1 VVAQRKKEEKMTN
14 EIFEASLTDEV
25 LSLMRE
31 SSAMTGP
38 DTSAYGVY
46 GKSIVKM
53 KAPRFDPDR
62 VWKLMEGLVD
72 VHCHSGPA
80 ATTHRLYDVLDMA
93 KQASE
98 VGQRA
103 LVSKAHN
110 VPTTSDA
117 IIAQKCHNEWAAA
130 NNKKRVD
137 LFGGVVLN
145 YAVGGL
151 NPDAVISA
159 YRLGG
164 KYVWLPNL
172 DATHH
177 RRVVGAQGGIEV
189 LDENDQV
196 VPELK
201 EILSLIAEGDMA
213 LGVGHQSTKERFIIV
228 DEAKKIG
235 VKRIEVNHV
244 NFPLTRMT
252 PEQAK
257 TIAGKGALIG
267 VYVIEFRP
275 PLFYMDEAL
284 DIIKVVGAE
293 NIVIASDCGHLNNP
307 TPVEALRLMIT
318 ALLVA
323 GVPDKDVEL
332 MVKTNPA
339 TLLY

>member
-1 VVAQRKKEEKMTN
+1 MTD
-14 EIFEASLTDEV
+14 EIFEAALTDEV

-31 SSAMTGP
+31 SSVVTGP
-38 DTSAYGVY
+38 DASAYGVY
-46 GKSIVKM
+46 GESIVKM
-53 KAPRFDPDR
+53 KAPRFDLDR
-62 VWKLMEGLVD
+62 VWKLMDGLID

-110 VPTTSDA
+110 VPTTRDA

-151 NPDAVISA
+151 NPDAVVSA

-172 DATHH
+172 DAAHH
-177 RRVVGAQGGIEV
+177 RRVVGVEGGIEL
-189 LDENDQV
+189 LDENGKV
-196 VPELK
+196 VPELR
-201 EILSLIAEGDMA
+201 EILSLIADGDMA
-213 LGVGHQSTKERFIIV
+213 LGVGHNSTKERFAVV
-228 DEAKKIG
+228 DEAVKMG

-257 TIAGKGALIG
+257 TIASKGALVGI
-267 VYVIEFRP
+267 YVMEFKP
-275 PLFYMDEAL
+275 PLFYMEEAL
-284 DIIKVVGAE
+284 DIIRVVGPE
-293 NIVIASDCGHLNNP
+293 NIVIGSDCGHFQMP
-307 TPVEALRLMIT
+307 PPVQSLRLMIT
-318 ALLVA
+318 ELLIA
-323 GVPDKDVEL
+323 GIPDKDVEK

-339 TLLY
+339 TLVY

>member
-1 VVAQRKKEEKMTN
+1 MTN

-25 LSLMRE
+25 LSLMRGAPE
-31 SSAMTGP
+31 ITRP

-46 GKSIVKM
+46 GESIVKM
-53 KAPRFDPDR
+53 KTPRFDPDR
-62 VWKLMEGLVD
+62 IWKLMDGLID

-80 ATTHRLYDVLDMA
+80 ATMHRLYDVLEMA

-98 VGQRA
+98 AGQRA
-103 LVSKAHN
+103 LVSNAHT
-110 VPTTSDA
+110 VPTTRDA

-164 KYVWLPNL
+164 KYVWLPNM

-177 RRVVGAQGGIEV
+177 RKVLGAQGGIEV
-189 LDENDQV
+189 IDENDKV
-196 VPELK
+196 VPALR
-201 EILSLIAEGDMA
+201 EILGLIAEGDMA

-228 DEAKKIG
+228 DEARKIG

-244 NFPLTRMT
+244 NFPLSRMT

-257 TIAGKGALIG
+257 FAASKGALIG
-267 VYVIEFRP
+267 LYVIEFRP
-275 PLFYMDEAL
+275 PLFYIDEAL

-293 NIVIASDCGHLNNP
+293 NIVIGSDCGHFHNP
-307 TPVEALRLMIT
+307 APVEGLRLLIT
-318 ALLVA
+318 ELLMA

-339 TLLY
+339 RLVY

>member
-1 VVAQRKKEEKMTN
+1 MTD

-31 SSAMTGP
+31 SSVVTGP
-38 DTSAYGVY
+38 DASAYGVY
-46 GKSIVKM
+46 GESIVKM
-53 KAPRFDPDR
+53 KAPRFDLDR
-62 VWKLMEGLVD
+62 VWKLMDGLID

-110 VPTTSDA
+110 VPTTRDA

-151 NPDAVISA
+151 NPDAVVSA

-172 DATHH
+172 DAAHH
-177 RRVVGAQGGIEV
+177 RRVVGAEGGIEL
-189 LDENDQV
+189 LDENGKV

-201 EILSLIAEGDMA
+201 EILSLIAEGDMT
-213 LGVGHQSTKERFIIV
+213 LGVGHNSTKERFAVV
-228 DEAKKIG
+228 DEAVKIG

-244 NFPLTRMT
+244 NYAMTRMT

-257 TIAGKGALIG
+257 TIASKGALVGI
-267 VYVIEFRP
+267 YIMEFRP
-275 PLFYMDEAL
+275 PFFYMDEVL
-284 DIIKVVGAE
+284 DIIKVVGAD
-293 NIVIASDCGHLNNP
+293 NIVIGSDCGHFEFP
-307 TPVEALRLMIT
+307 APVEALRLMVT
-318 ALLVA
+318 ALLVH
-323 GVPDKDVEL
+323 GVPDKDVEK

-339 TLLY
+339 TLVY

>member
-1 VVAQRKKEEKMTN
+1 MTDK
-14 EIFEASLTDEV
+14 IFEASLTNEA
-25 LSLMRE
+25 LSLMSK
-31 SSAMTGP
+31 SSVISGG

-46 GKSIVKM
+46 GESIAKM
-53 KAPRFDPDR
+53 KAPRFDLDR
-62 VWKLMEGLVD
+62 VWKLMDGLID

-110 VPTTSDA
+110 VPTTRDA
-117 IIAQKCHNEWAAA
+117 IIAQKCHNEWAAV

-151 NPDAVISA
+151 NPDAVVSA

-172 DATHH
+172 DAAHH
-177 RRVVGAQGGIEV
+177 RRVVGVEGGIEL
-189 LDENDQV
+189 LDENGKV

-201 EILSLIAEGDMA
+201 EILSLIAEGDMT
-213 LGVGHQSTKERFIIV
+213 LGVGHNSTKERFAVV
-228 DEAKKIG
+228 DEAVKMG
-235 VKRIEVNHV
+235 VKRIEVTHV
-244 NFPLTRMT
+244 NFPLTWMT

-257 TIAGKGALIG
+257 TIASKGALVGI
-267 VYVIEFRP
+267 YVMEFKP
-275 PLFYMDEAL
+275 PTFHLEEAL
-284 DIIKVVGAE
+284 DIIRVVGPE
-293 NIVIASDCGHLNNP
+293 HIVIASDCGHFQMSP
-307 TPVEALRLMIT
+307 PVAGLRLMIT
-318 ALLVA
+318 QLLIA
-323 GVPDKDVEL
+323 GVPDKDVEK

-339 TLLY
+339 TLVY

>member
-1 VVAQRKKEEKMTN
+1 MTD

-31 SSAMTGP
+31 SSVVTGP
-38 DTSAYGVY
+38 DASAYGVY
-46 GKSIVKM
+46 GESIVKM
-53 KAPRFDPDR
+53 KAPRFDLDR
-62 VWKLMEGLVD
+62 VWKLMDGLVD

-93 KQASE
+93 KQASK

-110 VPTTSDA
+110 VPTTRDA
-117 IIAQKCHNEWAAA
+117 IVAQKCHNEWAAA

-151 NPDAVISA
+151 NPDAVVSA

-172 DATHH
+172 DAAHH
-177 RRVVGAQGGIEV
+177 RRVVGAEGGIEL
-189 LDENDQV
+189 LDENDKV

-201 EILSLIAEGDMA
+201 EILSLIAEGDMT
-213 LGVGHQSTKERFIIV
+213 LGVGHNSTKERFAVV
-228 DEAKKIG
+228 DEAVKIG

-257 TIAGKGALIG
+257 TIASKGALVGI
-267 VYVIEFRP
+267 YVMEFQP
-275 PLFYMDEAL
+275 PLFYLEEAL
-284 DIIKVVGAE
+284 DIIRVVGPE
-293 NIVIASDCGHLNNP
+293 HIVIASDCGHFQMP
-307 TPVEALRLMIT
+307 PPVESLRLMIT
-318 ALLVA
+318 ELLLH
-323 GVPDKDVEL
+323 GIPDKDVEK

-339 TLLY
+339 TLVY